1 MIDKKSGELV
11 IESIPL
17 RVGPRLARSEFL
29 TVPIGKSSKIVVKND
44 PFCSYILGRHEI
56 SGLVFIVIIYFYD
69 ELLESVSLTSVDD
82 KSGESWADWSEEE
95 ELKKK
100 EIHDDWLKN
109 LLGRASSHYK
119 WGEVWSGYDSKAG
132 FSSIEI
138 RYSWQGKP
146 LRK

>member
-1 MIDKKSGELV
+1 MIDEKTGELV
-11 IESIPL
+11 IQSIPL
-17 RVGPRLARSEFL
+17 HIGPRLSRSKFL
-29 TVPIGKSSKIVVKND
+29 SLSIGKSSNVVVRND
-44 PFCSYILGRHEI
+44 LFCSYNIGRHEI

>member
-44 PFCSYILGRHEI
+44 PFCSYNLGRHEI

-82 KSGESWADWSEEE
+82 KSGESWSDWSEEE

>member
-44 PFCSYILGRHEI
+44 PFCSYNLGRHEI